1 MTKRGHFSKGVI
13 ETLMKRAGGL
23 CSNPDC
29 GRRTIGP
36 SAAAP
41 EKSDTVGVAAHIK
54 GAQRGSARY
63 DPEQNDEERHGID
76 NGIWLCSFCATLIDK
91 NLGVDFPIET
101 LRTWKIF
108 SERSAREGLVR
119 GAKSVKENCISTLIY
134 INVPRLLHFDFLTQ
148 KRPSFPSIF
157 QEGIPRD
164 RFIVPEIAAL
174 GTAIEA
180 LEFPA
185 LSWQETIKTM
195 QDPIGTLVS
204 FEGRFRT
211 KNGPK
216 SRSARESS
224 QVDLTNLKIAPHV
237 YTRDG
242 SAKFILPYD
251 PRFLT
256 SNTALVELSSG
267 QIKVGGFAI
276 IKKIRGDEF
285 WATPL
290 LIGLWSSPEAR
301 AFMNAL
307 RSHRPARQID
317 V

>member
-23 CSNPDC
+23 CSNPSC
-29 GRRTIGP
+29 RRHTIGP
-36 SAAAP
+36 SAAVP
-41 EKSDTVGVAAHIK
+41 EKSDTVGVAAHIE
-54 GAQRGSARY
+54 GAQSGSARY
-63 DPEQNDEERHGID
+63 DPEQADEERHGID

-91 NLGVDFPIET
+91 NLGVDFPVET

-108 SERSAREGLVR
+108 SEKSAREGLVR
-119 GAKSVKENCISTLIY
+119 SAKSVKENCISTLIY

-148 KRPSFPSIF
+148 THPSFPSIF
-157 QEGIPRD
+157 QDGIPAD
-164 RFIVPEIAAL
+164 RFVVPEMVAL
-174 GTAIEA
+174 GRAIEA

-195 QDPIGTLVS
+195 QNPIGTLVS

-216 SRSARESS
+216 SRSARESI
-224 QVDLTNLKIAPHV
+224 QVDLTNLKTAPHIH
-237 YTRDG
+237 TKDG
-242 SAKFILPYD
+242 SMKFILPYD

-256 SNTALVELSSG
+256 TNTAVVEFSSG
-267 QIKVGGFAI
+267 QMKVGGFAI
-276 IKKIRGDEF
+276 IRKITGDEVC
-285 WATPL
+285 ATPL
-290 LIGLWSSPEAR
+290 FIGLWSSPEAR

-307 RSHRPARQID
+307 RSHRPARHID